1 VPRYR
6 DHPSPTALPQAGCLL
21 EIEGFAPNYRSEQ
34 PYSVRL
40 PPPCR
45 LVLGPL
51 EQVPL
56 QKHCDRC
63 GCRENHLGGDHKLH
77 VPKPLQILPPQQSVL
92 TMRGPPSL
100 LQHLPFSDTPLQ
112 HTVVGVTVVPLLE
125 QQRTWQMPLQHPLVG
140 LQLVPSGRHI
150 GVVVDV
156 EVVLVD
162 VVVVGVVV
170 DVEVVLLVVVL
181 VVLLVEVVLVEVVV
195 LLSPHAPRRSPWR
208 RWPSRATRTRLHNHH
223 PEHLLSRTPRH
234 AGLRRRDGSCAILR
248 AASLRLQHGCS
259 KKARVRT
266 LAFSQP
272 SQNAP
277 IST

>member
-1 VPRYR
+1 MPRYR

-21 EIEGFAPNYRSEQ
+21 EIECFAPNYRSEQ

-100 LQHLPFSDTPLQ
+100 LQHLPLSDTPLQ
-112 HTVVGVTVVPLLE
+112 HTVA
-125 QQRTWQMPLQHPLVG
+125 G

-156 EVVLVD
+156 EVVLVE
-162 VVVVGVVV
+162 VVVV
-170 DVEVVLLVVVL
+170 
-181 VVLLVEVVLVEVVV
+181 
-195 LLSPHAPRRSPWR
+195 LSHGPRRSPWR

-234 AGLRRRDGSCAILR
+234 AGLRCRDGSCAILR

-272 SQNAP
+272 SQNVP
-277 IST
+277 ISR

>member
-1 VPRYR
+1 M
-6 DHPSPTALPQAGCLL
+6 A
-21 EIEGFAPNYRSEQ
+21 
-34 PYSVRL
+34 
-40 PPPCR
+40 
-45 LVLGPL
+45 PL
-51 EQVPL
+51 EQVAL
-56 QKHCDRC
+56 EHCERC
-63 GCRENHLGGDHKLH
+63 GCRESHLGGDHKLH

-156 EVVLVD
+156 EVVLVE
-162 VVVVGVVV
+162 VVVV
-170 DVEVVLLVVVL
+170 
-181 VVLLVEVVLVEVVV
+181 
-195 LLSPHAPRRSPWR
+195 LSPHAPRRSPWR

-234 AGLRRRDGSCAILR
+234 AGLRRRCDGSSTIVR
-248 AASLRLQHGCS
+248 ATSLGLQHGCS
-259 KKARVRT
+259 TRPGTDHKYRPACGHRGIRAYQGVKPRPSPRLFLAHLTGLPLVGAWVEDSDSPAMPKKR
-266 LAFSQP
+266 
-272 SQNAP
+272 
-277 IST
+277 